1 MWTNSM
7 LKQNGMANFTKNRW
21 ACVVVC
27 LILGIATGSGGGSV
41 GSNVGRSTSS
51 SSESGSLQ
59 DAFSNADWNVLFP
72 ILMVILAGLTVVFV
86 VALVLKIAVFA
97 PLEVGCQ
104 RFFIV
109 NRFQEKAQINNIAYG
124 FKSNWKNI
132 VKVMFFKNLYLF
144 LWSLLCIIPGIVK
157 GYSYRLVPYLLAENP
172 DMTADEAITLSRQ
185 MMNGQKMNAFAY
197 DLSFIGWALLSVLT
211 CGILYIFYVG
221 PYKKCSDAEL
231 YTAIKETYNPQ
242 PVVM

>member
-27 LILGIATGSGGGSV
+27 LILGIATGGGSGSV
-41 GSNVGRSTSS
+41 GSNVGRNAGGSS
-51 SSESGSLQ
+51 SNGSL
-59 DAFSNADWNVLFP
+59 DFNNIDWDVLIP
-72 ILMVILAGLTVVFV
+72 IIMAVMAVLLVVLVIG
-86 VALVLKIAVFA
+86 LVLKIAVFA

-109 NRFQEKAQINNIAYG
+109 NRVQEKAQINNVAFG
-124 FKSNWKNI
+124 FKTNWKNI

-144 LWSLLCIIPGIVK
+144 FWGLLCGIPAIIK

-185 MMNGQKMNAFAY
+185 MMNGQKMNAFVY
-197 DLSFIGWALLSVLT
+197 DLSFLGWILLSALT

-242 PVVM
+242 AVM

>member
-7 LKQNGMANFTKNRW
+7 LKENGLANFKKNRW

-27 LILGIATGSGGGSV
+27 LILGIATGGSGGSV
-41 GSNVGRSTSS
+41 GSRIGNSS
-51 SSESGSLQ
+51 GQASNGQ
-59 DAFSNADWNVLFP
+59 YDFSNIDPEVLIP
-72 ILMVILAGLTVVFV
+72 ILITILSVGFV
-86 VALVLKIAVFA
+86 AILIGLVLKICVFN

-109 NRFQEKAQINNIAYG
+109 NRVEPNAQIGNVAFG

-132 VKVMFFKNLYLF
+132 MKVMFLTHLYLF
-144 LWSLLCIIPGIVK
+144 LWSLLCFIPGIVK
-157 GYSYRLVPYLLAENP
+157 SYSYRLVPYLLAENP

-185 MMNGQKMNAFAY
+185 MMNGQKMNAFIY
-197 DLSFIGWALLSVLT
+197 DLSFIGWFILGILT
-211 CGILYIFYVG
+211 CGILLVLHVS

-231 YTAIKETYNPQ
+231 YTAIKENYNPQ

>member
-1 MWTNSM
+1 MWTNSL

-21 ACVVVC
+21 PCVVVC
-27 LILGIATGSGGGSV
+27 LILGIATGGGSGSV
-41 GSNVGRSTSS
+41 GSNVGRNAGNTSS
-51 SSESGSLQ
+51 SSSY
-59 DAFSNADWNVLFP
+59 DFNNIDWDLLIPIIMAVL
-72 ILMVILAGLTVVFV
+72 A
-86 VALVLKIAVFA
+86 VALVVMVIALALKIAVFA

-109 NRFQEKAQINNIAYG
+109 NRFQEKAQINNVAFG

-144 LWSLLCIIPGIVK
+144 LWSLLCFVPGIIK

-172 DMTADEAITLSRQ
+172 DMTSDEAITLSRQ
-185 MMNGQKMNAFAY
+185 MMNGQKMNAFVY
-197 DLSFIGWALLSVLT
+197 DLSFIGWMLLSACT

-242 PVVM
+242 AVM